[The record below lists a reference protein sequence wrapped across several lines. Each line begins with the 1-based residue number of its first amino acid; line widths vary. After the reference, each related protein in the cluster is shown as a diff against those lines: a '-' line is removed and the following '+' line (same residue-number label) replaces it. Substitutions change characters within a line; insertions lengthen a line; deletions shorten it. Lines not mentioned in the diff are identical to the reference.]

1 MAVMTIKTGM
11 WDDFFGCTL
20 ALTEE
25 YDKLESYHDLR
36 TSELPQKPLQNLISC
51 SHRDN
56 TAKNQAQILIMQNA
70 KL

>member
-36 TSELPQKPLQNLISC
+36 TSELPQKPLQNLLFPVVIEITLLKIK
-51 SHRDN
+51 H
-56 TAKNQAQILIMQNA
+56 KF
-70 KL
+70 